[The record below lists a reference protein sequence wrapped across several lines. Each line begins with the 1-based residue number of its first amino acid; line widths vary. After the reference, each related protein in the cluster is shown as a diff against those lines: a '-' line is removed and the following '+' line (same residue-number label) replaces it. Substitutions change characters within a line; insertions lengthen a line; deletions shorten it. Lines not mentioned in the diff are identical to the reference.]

1 MSPLN
6 LILTGFV
13 RTHSNQFQL
22 AAHSAES
29 NAFYLA
35 ASATSIS
42 QAKGTKSRGP
52 TRIIHCANS
61 SMCLPSNC
69 RMSGLIRFP
78 SESNVSGAEAAIKT
92 PGFTMT
98 MVLVSPRVSS
108 NCIWARAVP
117 DRPPAPMIVPGF
129 PISDPSSR
137 SREAQSMAFFSTP
150 DVPQLY
156 SGVAKITPSDSR
168 IADLRALTGSGS
180 P

>member
-61 SMCLPSNC
+61 SICLPSNC

-78 SESNVSGAEAAIKT
+78 SESNVSGAKGAIKT

-117 DRPPAPMIVPGF
+117 RSATGADDCPRFSHQRSFF
-129 PISDPSSR
+129 PVTR
-137 SREAQSMAFFSTP
+137 SPIDGVLQ
-150 DVPQLY
+150 Y
-156 SGVAKITPSDSR
+156 SGC
-168 IADLRALTGSGS
+168 S
-180 P
+180 PVVFRRSENHSIGFTYR